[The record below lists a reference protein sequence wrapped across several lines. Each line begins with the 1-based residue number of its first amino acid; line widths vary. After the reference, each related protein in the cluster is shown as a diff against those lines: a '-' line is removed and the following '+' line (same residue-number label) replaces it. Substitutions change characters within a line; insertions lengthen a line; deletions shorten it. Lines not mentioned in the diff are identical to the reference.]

1 VAGAKPSTSTK
12 TRHQR
17 IDGGAAL
24 ANGGGFSKGAKMS
37 YVQDLAKDRD
47 KYLLQRNQL
56 MGAIYQILDA
66 NGSDE
71 SLNAAKKLLNKIE
84 KSDPVLNVVRKMLGE
99 D

>member
-1 VAGAKPSTSTK
+1 
-12 TRHQR
+12 
-17 IDGGAAL
+17 
-24 ANGGGFSKGAKMS
+24 MS